1 MNRERNRKKRQNRT
15 HKYHEHIS
23 LAATV
28 SRDVIAMTTSLHG
41 IGHLIQDGTLRK
53 KVAEVEK
60 VWHCPKKFEQET
72 ILMSD
77 FTMELLTPRTLID
90 PFGEGREVILQ
101 LHGGG
106 YIGRIRN
113 AYRDFAILYAK
124 LQKDRAVQYVDYRVA
139 PEDP

>member
-1 MNRERNRKKRQNRT
+1 
-15 HKYHEHIS
+15 
-23 LAATV
+23 
-28 SRDVIAMTTSLHG
+28 MTTSLHG

-101 LHGGG
+101 SLRTRWHLISGLENVVLKEN
-106 YIGRIRN
+106 RS
-113 AYRDFAILYAK
+113 
-124 LQKDRAVQYVDYRVA
+124 
-139 PEDP
+139 